1 MEELIQQYKTAF
13 DKFKNI
19 EFIPESHTYLI
30 NNKIAQSVTTTL
42 KQYVKPFERDYWA
55 NKKADETGVSVDD
68 ILLKWEYNA
77 KFSQIKGTLVHQ
89 FLECSLTNQDFEY
102 PEELIVNEFGFDPIQ
117 TPFNSIVE
125 LAKQFLSDI
134 DNKMYP
140 VASEL
145 IIGHSEYLVGGTID
159 QLFYNKKSGNLEI
172 WDWKTNKEIKTTSRY
187 SHLSPLE
194 HIPDTELDHYS
205 LQLSL
210 YKYIVE
216 SSTGLQLG
224 NSYIVWL
231 NENSNKYQIYKT
243 HDYNSE
249 AEIILKAAI
258 PK

>member
-19 EFIPESHTYLI
+19 EFIPENHTYLI

-89 FLECSLTNQDFEY
+89 FLECSLTNQGFEY

-187 SHLSPLE
+187 YHLAPLD
-194 HIPDTELDHYS
+194 HIPDAELDHYS
-205 LQLSL
+205 LQLAL

-231 NENSNKYQIYKT
+231 NENASKYQIYKA
-243 HDYNSE
+243 HDYKSE
-249 AEIILKAAI
+249 AEIILKA
-258 PK
+258 KKV

>member
-1 MEELIQQYKTAF
+1 MEELIQQQYKTAF

-19 EFIPESHTYLI
+19 DFFPESHIYII
-30 NNKIAQSVTTTL
+30 NNKVAQSVTTIL

-55 NKKADETGVSVDD
+55 NKKADETCVAVED
-68 ILLKWEYNA
+68 ILTKWEYNA
-77 KFSQIKGTLVHQ
+77 KFSQIKGRLVHQ
-89 FLECSLTNQDFEY
+89 FLECCFTNQNFEY

-117 TPFNSIVE
+117 TPFNSIVKV
-125 LAKQFLSDI
+125 AKQFLLDI
-134 DNKMYP
+134 DKKMYP

-145 IIGHSEYLVGGTID
+145 IIGHGEYLVGGTID

-194 HIPDTELDHYS
+194 HIPYTELDHYS

-231 NENSNKYQIYKT
+231 NENLSKYQIYKT
-243 HDYNSE
+243 HDYKSE
-249 AEIILKAAI
+249 AEILLKAI